1 MIGPYEAPL
10 FAKNGWLTNLSKQY
24 IASDPGYD
32 AGDLLPPIAKALSYK
47 GDLYAVPFYGESSM
61 MFYNKTLFQQ
71 AGLTMPH
78 NPTWA
83 QIQGFAA
90 KLNQP
95 GKVAGICLRGLA
107 GWGDNMAALDTVVNT
122 FGGQWFDMNWKPQ
135 LTSPPFVEAT
145 NFYVNLVRKYGE
157 PGASN
162 DSFNQLLTLYGQGKC
177 AMWYDA
183 TVAATSIATT
193 YPDVY
198 KQTGYA
204 LAPVN
209 KTKSSGWLWTWALGI
224 PQGVSNSGAAW
235 KFVSWAT
242 SKQYDQLVAS
252 KYGWAAVPPG
262 TRTSLYNNPE
272 YQKAAKPFAGITL
285 ESINSD
291 RPGAPDP
298 EPGALRRHPVRRH
311 PAVREPRLDGRP
323 ADRGGDRR
331 HGEREPGAAGRS
343 VRRVAVHPGATVR
356 RLART
361 VSRALWRGPAHRA
374 RPVVARRKKGVSVT
388 VLEDL
393 APPPKVEVKPRGVS
407 RRERWQLRLP
417 LLPALIYT
425 IVVTQIPFLVTLW
438 YSFQSYFWN
447 TPAPASFNGLANYKT
462 VFTNPAFR
470 GSLVRSVVM
479 TVTAVIVAM
488 ILGVFFAV
496 LLDRK
501 FLGRSVVR
509 TLMITPFLVMPVA
522 AALVWAGPMLDPQF
536 GLVNYL
542 LQPFGVHHVAWLS
555 THALGSVILVM
566 IWQWTPFMMLIV
578 LAGLQSQP
586 SDTLEA
592 AKVDGAGAFATFR
605 ELTFP
610 HLRPYIELGVLL
622 GSIYL
627 VNTFDAVKAMTQ
639 GGPGTSTTNL
649 PYYLYQQVNNAFDI
663 GGAAATG
670 VVTVILTII
679 VATFALRMFARVFQF
694 EEA

>member
-1 MIGPYEAPL
+1 
-10 FAKNGWLTNLSKQY
+10 
-24 IASDPGYD
+24 
-32 AGDLLPPIAKALSYK
+32 
-47 GDLYAVPFYGESSM
+47 
-61 MFYNKTLFQQ
+61 
-71 AGLTMPH
+71 
-78 NPTWA
+78 
-83 QIQGFAA
+83 
-90 KLNQP
+90 
-95 GKVAGICLRGLA
+95 
-107 GWGDNMAALDTVVNT
+107 
-122 FGGQWFDMNWKPQ
+122 
-135 LTSPPFVEAT
+135 
-145 NFYVNLVRKYGE
+145 
-157 PGASN
+157 
-162 DSFNQLLTLYGQGKC
+162 
-177 AMWYDA
+177 
-183 TVAATSIATT
+183 
-193 YPDVY
+193 
-198 KQTGYA
+198 
-204 LAPVN
+204 
-209 KTKSSGWLWTWALGI
+209 
-224 PQGVSNSGAAW
+224 
-235 KFVSWAT
+235 
-242 SKQYDQLVAS
+242 
-252 KYGWAAVPPG
+252 
-262 TRTSLYNNPE
+262 
-272 YQKAAKPFAGITL
+272 
-285 ESINSD
+285 
-291 RPGAPDP
+291 
-298 EPGALRRHPVRRH
+298 
-311 PAVREPRLDGRP
+311 
-323 ADRGGDRR
+323 
-331 HGEREPGAAGRS
+331 
-343 VRRVAVHPGATVR
+343 
-356 RLART
+356 
-361 VSRALWRGPAHRA
+361 
-374 RPVVARRKKGVSVT
+374 
-388 VLEDL
+388 
-393 APPPKVEVKPRGVS
+393 
-407 RRERWQLRLP
+407 
-417 LLPALIYT
+417 
-425 IVVTQIPFLVTLW
+425 VTQIPFLVTLW

-447 TPAPASFNGLANYKT
+447 TPAPAHFNGLANYKT